1 MYTATNNT
9 ATTADNTTNTVTS
22 TIATAAWLDEDIVV
36 INDINTGNE
45 MTLLHHS
52 NIDIAVA
59 PNSVLIVD
67 YHTEYVEDW
76 ETGQIVPQHT
86 LVEYSNAI

>member
-9 ATTADNTTNTVTS
+9 ATTSTITS

-76 ETGQIVPQHT
+76 ETGQIIPQHT

>member
-9 ATTADNTTNTVTS
+9 ATTSTVTS
-22 TIATAAWLDEDIVV
+22 TVATAAWLDEDIVV

-76 ETGQIVPQHT
+76 ETGQIIPQHT

>member
-1 MYTATNNT
+1 MYTANTIDTATNNT
-9 ATTADNTTNTVTS
+9 ATS

-76 ETGQIVPQHT
+76 ETGEIVPQHT

>member
-1 MYTATNNT
+1 MYTANTINT
-9 ATTADNTTNTVTS
+9 ATTS

-59 PNSVLIVD
+59 PHSVLVVD

-76 ETGQIVPQHT
+76 ETGEIVPQHT

>member
-9 ATTADNTTNTVTS
+9 ATISTVTS

>member
-1 MYTATNNT
+1 MYTATNNST
-9 ATTADNTTNTVTS
+9 YTSTITS
-22 TIATAAWLDEDIVV
+22 TIATTAWLDEDIVV
-36 INDINTGNE
+36 INDINTGTE

>member
-9 ATTADNTTNTVTS
+9 ATTSTVTS
-22 TIATAAWLDEDIVV
+22 TIATTAWLDEDIVV

>member
-1 MYTATNNT
+1 MYTANTIDTATATNN
-9 ATTADNTTNTVTS
+9 NTVTS

-36 INDINTGNE
+36 INDINTGTE

-52 NIDIAVA
+52 DIDIAVA
-59 PNSVLIVD
+59 PCSVLIVD

-76 ETGQIVPQHT
+76 ETGQMVPQHT
-86 LVEYSNAI
+86 LVEYSNVI

>member
-9 ATTADNTTNTVTS
+9 ATTSTVTS

-76 ETGQIVPQHT
+76 ETGEIVPQHT
-86 LVEYSNAI
+86 LVEYSSVI

>member
-1 MYTATNNT
+1 MYTANTIDT
-9 ATTADNTTNTVTS
+9 ATTS

-76 ETGQIVPQHT
+76 ETGEIVPQHT

>member
-1 MYTATNNT
+1 MYTAN
-9 ATTADNTTNTVTS
+9 AINTTSTVTSTS

-36 INDINTGNE
+36 INDINTGTE
-45 MTLLHHS
+45 LTLLHHS

-59 PNSVLIVD
+59 PHSVLIVD

-76 ETGQIVPQHT
+76 ETGEIVPQHT

>member
-9 ATTADNTTNTVTS
+9 ATTSTVTS

-76 ETGQIVPQHT
+76 ETGQIIPQHT

>member
-1 MYTATNNT
+1 MYTANTIDT
-9 ATTADNTTNTVTS
+9 ATTS

-36 INDINTGNE
+36 INDINTGTE
-45 MTLLHHS
+45 LTLLHHS

-59 PNSVLIVD
+59 PNSVLIID

>member
-9 ATTADNTTNTVTS
+9 ATTSTVTS

-86 LVEYSNAI
+86 LVEYSSVI

>member
-1 MYTATNNT
+1 MYTANTIDT
-9 ATTADNTTNTVTS
+9 ATTS

-36 INDINTGNE
+36 INDINTGTE

-59 PNSVLIVD
+59 PNSVIIVD

>member
-9 ATTADNTTNTVTS
+9 ATTTDNNTVTS

-59 PNSVLIVD
+59 PHSVLIVD

-76 ETGQIVPQHT
+76 ETGEIVPQHT

>member
-9 ATTADNTTNTVTS
+9 ATTSTVTS
-22 TIATAAWLDEDIVV
+22 TIATTAWLDEDIVV

-86 LVEYSNAI
+86 LVEYSNVI

>member
-1 MYTATNNT
+1 MYTANTIDT
-9 ATTADNTTNTVTS
+9 ATTS

-36 INDINTGNE
+36 INDINSGNE
-45 MTLLHHS
+45 ITLLHHS

-59 PNSVLIVD
+59 PNSVLIID

>member
-1 MYTATNNT
+1 MYTANTIDT
-9 ATTADNTTNTVTS
+9 ATTS

-36 INDINTGNE
+36 INDINTGTE

>member
-9 ATTADNTTNTVTS
+9 ATTNTVTS

>member
-9 ATTADNTTNTVTS
+9 ATTSTVTS
-22 TIATAAWLDEDIVV
+22 TIATTAWLDEDIVV
-36 INDINTGNE
+36 INDINTGTE

-59 PNSVLIVD
+59 PNNVLIVD
-67 YHTEYVEDW
+67 YRTEYVEDW
-76 ETGQIVPQHT
+76 ETGEIVPQHT
-86 LVEYSNAI
+86 LVEYSNVI